1 MPLEISIYNKQ
12 QRTSA
17 SGKSY
22 LARVCVFTP
31 GQSGRLTEA
40 DQVAPFYTRDQ
51 KGDKQWIRLDA
62 RTITEAKAEATK
74 AQDVRAA
81 VAAGVPV
88 LAQAGKD
95 GDRLTVRIAAY
106 LEEVESNKSRATYLA
121 YNRSLELFKGS
132 CHRQNLQDV
141 RREDLLAFK
150 TYLRKQDD
158 LGDRAHYNHF
168 LNVSVFFKWA
178 KHPLIC
184 MGVRKNDWPVKN
196 ERAPEEY
203 TSEEIEA
210 LLKAAAGTYRGRK
223 KAKGEKKDDRL
234 LLNSFRRS
242 GLRDGEMSHLT
253 YGDIDGKRSLWT
265 IRPKEG
271 HKLKTKGSQRS
282 VPVGEWLTRKVLEQK
297 KAEGKRDGD
306 VIFPNTLGQPDEH
319 LLRILKRISTKAG
332 LTGRVD
338 QHKFRSTA
346 ITTWLRN
353 GSTVPEVMFYCGH
366 VNPATILR
374 YAANVNLQKPEIRNR
389 VTLGAKRTVFAVY
402 VGEPA

>member
-17 SGKSY
+17 TGKSY

-31 GQSGRLTEA
+31 GQHGRLTEA
-40 DQVAPFYTRDQ
+40 DQVAPFYIRDQ
-51 KGDKQWIRLDA
+51 KGDKQWIRLEA
-62 RTITEAKAEATK
+62 RTITEAKTEAAK
-74 AQDVRAA
+74 AQDVLTA

-88 LAQAGKD
+88 LAPGGKD
-95 GDRLTVRIAAY
+95 GERLTARIAAY
-106 LEEVESNKSRATYLA
+106 LEEVESNKSRATWLA
-121 YNRSLELFKGS
+121 YNRSLELFKES
-132 CHRQNLQDV
+132 CRRQNVQDV

-178 KHPLIC
+178 KHPLIGL
-184 MGVRKNDWPVKN
+184 GVRKNDWPVKN
-196 ERAPEEY
+196 ERVPEEY

-210 LLKAAAGTYRGRK
+210 LLKAAAGTYRGQKR
-223 KAKGEKKDDRL
+223 AKGEKKDDRL
-234 LLNSFRRS
+234 LLNAFLCS

-253 YGDIDGKRSLWT
+253 YEDIDGKHSLWT
-265 IRPKEG
+265 VRPKEG
-271 HKLKTKGSQRS
+271 HTLKTKESQRV
-282 VPVGEWLTRKVLEQK
+282 VPVGEWLTKKVLEQK

-306 VIFPNTLGQPDEH
+306 VIFPNTLGKPDEH

-353 GSTVPEVMFYCGH
+353 GSTVPEVMAYCGH

-374 YAANVNLQKPEIRNR
+374 YAANVNLQRPEVRNR
-389 VTLGAKRTVFAVY
+389 VTQPFERYASTGD
-402 VGEPA
+402 